1 LGEYFR
7 WAPEFALLGA
17 TSRNASNVVSLLKLR
32 LTLLSRI
39 ASITKYRMP
48 SVTRRKSVAVNIN
61 GVQVGGGHP
70 VVVQSMTN
78 TDTADTAATVNQV
91 MELAR
96 AGSELVRVTVNTDE
110 AAKAVPRIVET
121 LRTFGVNV
129 PIIGDFHY
137 NGHLLLRKYPECA
150 RALAK
155 YRINPGNVNIGKK
168 HDDNFRT
175 MIECAIEYDKPVRIG
190 VNWGSLDGQLLT
202 QMMDDNSK
210 LAEPLDAMEVTM
222 RAIVESAI
230 RSAEAAERH
239 GLAHDKI
246 ILSAKV
252 SNVQNLI
259 SVYEMLAARCD
270 YPLHV
275 GLTEAGL
282 GSKGI
287 VATTAALSILL
298 QQGIG
303 DTIRASLTPLP
314 NGDRSEEVIVCQ
326 QVLQALGLRSFTP
339 QVAACPGCGR
349 TTSTFFQ
356 DLADQIQTYLREQM
370 PIWREQYSGV
380 EEMKVAVMGCIVNGP
395 GESKHADIGISLPGT
410 FEEPVA
416 PVYIDGKLSR
426 TLRGDHIVEEFR
438 ALLNNYVAQRYG
450 VAVDALVN

>member
-1 LGEYFR
+1 M
-7 WAPEFALLGA
+7 P
-17 TSRNASNVVSLLKLR
+17 AS
-32 LTLLSRI
+32 
-39 ASITKYRMP
+39 P
-48 SVTRRKSVAVNIN
+48 RRKSVVVSV
-61 GVQVGGGHP
+61 GPVKVGGAHP

-96 AGSELVRVTVNTDE
+96 AGSELVRVTVNTDD
-110 AAKAVPRIVET
+110 AAKAVPKIVDT
-121 LRTFGVNV
+121 LRTFGVDV

-137 NGHLLLRKYPECA
+137 NGHLLLKKYPECA
-150 RALAK
+150 RALSK

-168 HDDNFRT
+168 HDDNYRT
-175 MIECAIEYDKPVRIG
+175 MVECAVEYGKPVRIG
-190 VNWGSLDGQLLT
+190 VNWGSLDSQLLT
-202 QMMDDNSK
+202 QMMDENSK
-210 LAEPLDAMEVTM
+210 AAEPLDAMEVTM
-222 RAIVESAI
+222 RAVVESAI
-230 RSAEAAERH
+230 RSAEAAERY
-239 GLAHDKI
+239 GLARDKI

-252 SNVQNLI
+252 SNVQNVVA
-259 SVYEMLAARCD
+259 VYEMLAARCD

-287 VATTAALSILL
+287 VATSAALSILL

-314 NGDRSEEVIVCQ
+314 NGDRTEEVIVCQ
-326 QVLQALGLRSFTP
+326 QILQALGLRSFTP

-370 PIWREQYSGV
+370 PIWREHYSGV
-380 EEMKVAVMGCIVNGP
+380 EEMKVAVMGCVVNGP

-410 FEEPVA
+410 FEDPVA
-416 PVYIDGKLSR
+416 PVYIDGKLSK
-426 TLRGDHIVEEFR
+426 TLRGDKIVEEFR
-438 ALLNNYVAQRYG
+438 EILDTYVARRYSAAELAEPVVG
-450 VAVDALVN
+450 

>member
-1 LGEYFR
+1 
-7 WAPEFALLGA
+7 
-17 TSRNASNVVSLLKLR
+17 
-32 LTLLSRI
+32 
-39 ASITKYRMP
+39 MP
-48 SVTRRKSVAVNIN
+48 LAARRKSVVVDID
-61 GVQVGGGHP
+61 GIKVGGNNP

-78 TDTADTAATVNQV
+78 TDTADTTATVNQV

-96 AGSELVRVTVNTDE
+96 AGSEIVRVTVNTDE
-110 AAKAVPRIVET
+110 AAQAVPKIVNT
-121 LRTFGVNV
+121 LKTFGVNV
-129 PIIGDFHY
+129 PIVGDFHY
-137 NGHLLLRKYPECA
+137 NGHQLLRKYPDCA

-168 HDDNFRT
+168 HDDNYRT
-175 MIECAIEYDKPVRIG
+175 MIECAVEFNKPVRIG
-190 VNWGSLDGQLLT
+190 VNWGSLDSQMLT
-202 QMMDDNSK
+202 QMMDENSK
-210 LAEPLDAMEVTM
+210 RAEPLDAMDVTM
-222 RAIVESAI
+222 QAIVESAI

-259 SVYEMLAARCD
+259 SVYEMLAERCD
-270 YPLHV
+270 YPLHL

-287 VATTAALSILL
+287 VATTAALSVLL
-298 QQGIG
+298 QKGIG

-314 NGDRSEEVIVCQ
+314 NGDRTDEVVVCQ
-326 QVLQALGLRSFTP
+326 QVLQSLGLRSFTP

-370 PIWREQYSGV
+370 PVWREQYTGV

-426 TLRGDHIVEEFR
+426 TLRGDGIVAEFR
-438 ALLNNYVAQRYG
+438 EILDTYVSRRYSTVELG
-450 VAVDALVN
+450 EPVGSA